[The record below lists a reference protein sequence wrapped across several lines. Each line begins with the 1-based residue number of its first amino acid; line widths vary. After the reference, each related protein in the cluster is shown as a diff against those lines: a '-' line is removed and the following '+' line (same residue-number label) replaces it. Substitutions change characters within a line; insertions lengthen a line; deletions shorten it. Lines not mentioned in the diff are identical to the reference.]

1 MSEEN
6 NIQAAVDKLAETM
19 DTSISAGISDDDG
32 HAIAQIIVRANFNDR
47 ERWKAAANKEGKSLA
62 QFIRDVINERVTDI
76 LDCSHPTNMRRYY
89 PWAEF
94 CLRCNSR
101 LKG

>member
-1 MSEEN
+1 MNEEN

-19 DTSISAGISDDDG
+19 DTTISEGISDDDG
-32 HAIAQIIVRANFNDR
+32 PAVAKNIVRENSHDR
-47 ERWKAAANKEGKSLA
+47 ERWKIAANKEGKSLA
-62 QFIRDVINERVTDI
+62 QFIRDVMNAKVIDI

-94 CLRCNSR
+94 CLRCNTR
-101 LKG
+101 IRG

>member
-1 MSEEN
+1 MSEDN

-19 DTSISAGISDDDG
+19 DTTISAGISDDDG
-32 HAIAQIIVRANFNDR
+32 PAVAKIFVRQNTNDR
-47 ERWKAAANKEGKSLA
+47 ERWKTAANKEGKSLA
-62 QFIRDVINERVTDI
+62 QFIRDVMNAKVIDI

-94 CLRCNSR
+94 CLRCNTR
-101 LKG
+101 IRG

>member
-1 MSEEN
+1 MSEES
-6 NIQAAVDKLAETM
+6 NIQAVVDKLAETL
-19 DTSISAGISDDDG
+19 DTTISAGISEDDG
-32 HAIAQIIVRANFNDR
+32 PAVAQIIVRANPSDR
-47 ERWKAAANKEGKSLA
+47 ERWKAAANREGKSLA
-62 QFIRDVINERVTDI
+62 QFIRDVINDKVTDI

-94 CLRCNSR
+94 CLRCNAR